1 MKDLTVTK
9 TELSTGFS
17 TKDVDELPKAPGPCM
32 LERENEGFT
41 LSQPIERILII
52 HQGALGDFICA
63 LPALECLRRAFPHAH
78 MTLMGYPRILE
89 LVENR
94 HYADTVVSVDR
105 AEFARLYGACR
116 DYTPFLRDFFGTF
129 QLIGV
134 FGLARHPFVDNVQA
148 LSHATVVMISPF
160 PSQGEAIHTVDHLL
174 SLPRSLGLPV
184 QSNLPRLY
192 PSQSDRETAEGVL
205 ANHGIDPDGLLIA
218 VHPGSGCPAKNWSLA
233 NFLDLAKRLFAACQ
247 AQVLFLVGPGEVEI
261 EKDLRRPLGSRLPV
275 IFDGFPLPQV
285 AAILERCQ
293 VFVGN
298 DSGMTHLAAAVGAP
312 VVAIFGPSDPIRW
325 APKGSE
331 VRIIQNAVSCSPCER
346 EAMSCCNSRHCLSG
360 VSSYDVFRVVAQ
372 CIERSGEGSIDV
384 SVQPLTGREELG
396 VMGASL

>member
-1 MKDLTVTK
+1 MRA
-9 TELSTGFS
+9 ST
-17 TKDVDELPKAPGPCM
+17 LP
-32 LERENEGFT
+32 
-41 LSQPIERILII
+41 QPIERILII

-94 HYADTVVSVDR
+94 YYADTVVSVDR
-105 AEFARLYGACR
+105 AEFARLYQTSR
-116 DYTPFLRDFFGTF
+116 DYPTFLRKFFGTF

-148 LSHATVVMISPF
+148 LSQATVVMVSPF
-160 PSQGEAIHTVDHLL
+160 PFQGEAVHTVDHLL
-174 SLPRSLGLPV
+174 SLPRSLGLAV
-184 QSNLPRLY
+184 HRNFPRLY
-192 PSQSDRETAEGVL
+192 PSQSDREAAEEVL
-205 ANHGIDPDGLLIA
+205 ANDGIDPDGLLIVA
-218 VHPGSGCPAKNWSLA
+218 HPGSGSPAKNWSVA
-233 NFLDLAKRLFAACQ
+233 NFLYLAKRLFTAYM
-247 AQVLFLVGPGEVEI
+247 AQVLFLVGPGEEEI
-261 EKDLRRPLGSRLPV
+261 KKDLRRPLGSRLPV

-298 DSGMTHLAAAVGAP
+298 DSGMTHLAAAVGVP

-325 APKGSE
+325 VPKGSE
-331 VRIIQNAVSCSPCER
+331 VRLVRKAVSCSPCER
-346 EAMSCCNSRHCLSG
+346 EAMSRCDSRHCLSEI
-360 VSSYDVFRVVAQ
+360 SSDDVFRAVAQ
-372 CIERSGEGSIDV
+372 CIERWREGSIDV
-384 SVQPLTGREELG
+384 SVQPRTGCEELG